1 MKRILLINAS
11 PRTKGT
17 SVLLARMCA
26 DYLAERE
33 HDADLIHLYPALK
46 DPEGLCRTVHAADIL
61 IVSGPCYINTY
72 PADVI
77 AMMEL
82 LSAHREILEGKSIY
96 GIIQGGMPY
105 PHTHESGLNSL
116 RIFAEK
122 CGMNYKGGFVMGMGP
137 LVDGKQLSVLPHS
150 RKILRQ
156 LNQFFRCVEREAEA
170 PASLYEKAQLRLP
183 VFVFRI
189 MAAAVNRK
197 IDQDL
202 KKLQQQIKAE

>member
-11 PRTKGT
+11 PRTGGT

-26 DYLAERE
+26 DHLAERE
-33 HDADLIHLYPALK
+33 LDADLIHLYPALK
-46 DPEGLCRTVHAADIL
+46 DPEGFCRAVGSADTL
-61 IVSGPCYINTY
+61 VVSGPCYINTF

-82 LSAHREILEGKSIY
+82 LSAHRELLEGKSIY

-105 PHTHESGLNSL
+105 AHTHESGLNSL
-116 RIFAEK
+116 KIFAEK
-122 CGMNYKGGFVMGMGP
+122 CGMQYKGGFVMGMGAV
-137 LVDGKQLSVLPHS
+137 VDGKNLSALPHS

-156 LNQFFRCVEREAEA
+156 LEKFFCCIEQNDEA
-170 PASLYEKAQLRLP
+170 PRSIYENAQLRLP

-189 MAAAVNRK
+189 LAGVINRK
-197 IDQDL
+197 MDRDL
-202 KKLQQQIKAE
+202 KKLGIG